1 VLKMNISAQFMAHA
15 LNMLRNV
22 RSVMPNLMNTGSQHQ
37 KKLKSQFLQDIHA
50 MAVAVIKA
58 FYVLNFKLMISHIGE
73 FAALCVAI
81 VWTITALSFEYAANR
96 VGSLNVNII
105 RLPLA
110 FLFLTIFNFFTR
122 PYAFPVDAGSHQWIW
137 LTISGLVGFVIG
149 DLFLFKSFMF
159 IGSRFSML
167 VMTTVPLLTALIG
180 WFSMGERLTILSFIG
195 MVLTIGG
202 IIIALNSHRDKET
215 NKFSKN
221 SIKGIL
227 FAFGGAVGQSGGL
240 ILSKIG
246 MQGYNAFASSQIR
259 IIAGTV
265 GFLIIMLFMGRLKKI
280 AFAFK
285 NREGMKG
292 IIIGSFFGPFIG
304 VSLSLFAI
312 QHANTGVASTIMS
325 IVPILIIP
333 PSVIFF
339 KQKVTILEI
348 VGAVLSVIGVAMFF
362 I

>member
-1 VLKMNISAQFMAHA
+1 
-15 LNMLRNV
+15 
-22 RSVMPNLMNTGSQHQ
+22 
-37 KKLKSQFLQDIHA
+37 
-50 MAVAVIKA
+50 
-58 FYVLNFKLMISHIGE
+58 MISHIGE

-110 FLFLTIFNFFTR
+110 FIFLTIFNFFTR
-122 PYAFPVDAGSHQWIW
+122 SYTFPVDAGSHQWIW

-149 DLFLFKSFMF
+149 DLFLFKSFMY

-167 VMTTVPLLTALIG
+167 IMTMVPLMTAIIG

-195 MVLTIGG
+195 MFLTIAG
-202 IIIALNSHRDKET
+202 IILALNSHKNKET
-215 NKFSKN
+215 NKFSKE

-227 FAFGGAVGQSGGL
+227 FAFGGAIGQSCGL

-246 MQGYNAFASSQIR
+246 MQNYNPFASSQIR
-259 IIAGTV
+259 IIAGTI
-265 GFLIIMLFMGRLKKI
+265 GFIVIMFFMGRLKKI
-280 AFAFK
+280 TLAFK

-312 QHANTGVASTIMS
+312 QHTNTGIASTIMA

-348 VGAVLSVIGVAMFF
+348 IGAILSVIGVAMFF
-362 I
+362 L